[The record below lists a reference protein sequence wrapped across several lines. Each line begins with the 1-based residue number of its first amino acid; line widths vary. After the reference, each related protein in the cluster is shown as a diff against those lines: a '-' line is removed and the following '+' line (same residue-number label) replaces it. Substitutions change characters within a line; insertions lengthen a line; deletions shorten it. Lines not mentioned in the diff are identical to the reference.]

1 MIKTPEKP
9 IESGEAEQ
17 TILGALLIRP
27 ENIAEI
33 LAKIRP
39 EDFYHE
45 NHRLIFQAMTDL
57 EESGAPIDYNSV
69 SLELKKSNSLGKIG
83 GIEFLMKLAEQVGF
97 ASNYPF
103 FVDVVHEK
111 ASLRRFA
118 DITARANRAAFNGH
132 RFNSLLLETQE
143 KLASLAA
150 GAGRVETGITIKV
163 RDWIKLAPGQ
173 FEVRQIYNDLG
184 ILAPGDK
191 KTALMALGKAEKE
204 GLIEKTLGR
213 RGQYRIVEARADKID
228 FLHADSSN
236 WLDLILPL
244 GIEKYVRLFPGNI
257 IIVAGEK
264 GSGKTAFCLD
274 TARLN
279 RGKFPIRY
287 LSSEMAAEELRD
299 RLEKFG
305 LLIEEWEAVDFRAR
319 RDNFADLIDPDGINF
334 IDFLEKYDQFWTIAA
349 DIRGVFDKLRGGVCF
364 IAIQK
369 DKGAESGRGGMFTR
383 EKCRLHV
390 ALSARKD
397 PQTKARINEA
407 RIDDVKVFG
416 MPGYNPNGLVLRYNL
431 IQGASF
437 SLAET
442 GAGSEREN
450 W

>member
-17 TILGALLIRP
+17 TILGALLIRS

-150 GAGRVETGITIKV
+150 GAGR
-163 RDWIKLAPGQ
+163 APVFRRLVYRTQ
-173 FEVRQIYNDLG
+173 PCHPDIHS
-184 ILAPGDK
+184 ILAHERLPTSCCCADRPS
-191 KTALMALGKAEKE
+191 AL
-204 GLIEKTLGR
+204 R
-213 RGQYRIVEARADKID
+213 V
-228 FLHADSSN
+228 
-236 WLDLILPL
+236 
-244 GIEKYVRLFPGNI
+244 
-257 IIVAGEK
+257 
-264 GSGKTAFCLD
+264 
-274 TARLN
+274 
-279 RGKFPIRY
+279 
-287 LSSEMAAEELRD
+287 
-299 RLEKFG
+299 
-305 LLIEEWEAVDFRAR
+305 
-319 RDNFADLIDPDGINF
+319 
-334 IDFLEKYDQFWTIAA
+334 
-349 DIRGVFDKLRGGVCF
+349 
-364 IAIQK
+364 
-369 DKGAESGRGGMFTR
+369 
-383 EKCRLHV
+383 
-390 ALSARKD
+390 
-397 PQTKARINEA
+397 
-407 RIDDVKVFG
+407 
-416 MPGYNPNGLVLRYNL
+416 
-431 IQGASF
+431 
-437 SLAET
+437 
-442 GAGSEREN
+442 
-450 W
+450 